1 VQGYRFYG
9 TRIAVTSDEAAVLR
23 WLDEFLVPSFE
34 AWEGPEADFTVRVR
48 TAASAYAELAPTRP
62 PDPLPLLPCFALD
75 REVVQHPSWT
85 ASGRTLLADGKLG
98 ALYSLGERRV
108 DVVAAPAASAFRAA
122 VMRVVREIAATCA
135 LASAERLQLH
145 TAALERAG
153 RALLVAGP
161 KGAGKTTVLGYLGA
175 EPGVRIL
182 ANDRAFVAAAAE
194 GFEVRGV
201 PTMVSIRP
209 ATLGFLPRLARGVPD
224 VERPGHLTL
233 AEADAAL
240 AERGELGEPRRIRL
254 SPAQLA
260 RQLGA
265 PLAASAALAA
275 VAFPDAAADP
285 GALAVE
291 RLGPAEAARR
301 LPGALF
307 GVESGKAEPT
317 AFERLCGASRPAGAD
332 RCAVEALAARVPCF
346 SLRIGSARYADPG
359 AARSI
364 LATCL

>member
-1 VQGYRFYG
+1 VQGYCFYG

-34 AWEGPEADFTVRVR
+34 AWEGSAADFTVRIR
-48 TAASAYAELAPTRP
+48 TAASAYAALAPTRP
-62 PDPLPLLPCFALD
+62 PGALPPLACFALD
-75 REVVQHPSWT
+75 REVVHHPSWT
-85 ASGRTLLADGKLG
+85 ASGRTVLADGSLG

-108 DVVAAPAASAFRAA
+108 DVIAAPAAPAFRAA
-122 VMRVVREIAATCA
+122 VMRAVREVAAACA
-135 LASAERLQLH
+135 NASGERLQLH
-145 TAALERAG
+145 TAALARAG
-153 RALLVAGP
+153 RGLLVAGP
-161 KGAGKTTVLGYLGA
+161 KGAGKTTVLGYLAG
-175 EPGVRIL
+175 EPGARIL
-182 ANDRAFVAAAAE
+182 ANDRAFAAPAAE

-201 PTMVSIRP
+201 PTMVSVRP
-209 ATLGFLPRLARGVPD
+209 ATPGFLPRLARGVPD

-233 AEADAAL
+233 AEADVVL
-240 AERGELGEPRRIRL
+240 AERGELREPRRIRL

-265 PLAASAALAA
+265 PLAASAVLAA
-275 VAFPDAAADP
+275 VAFPEAAEDP
-285 GALAVE
+285 GAFALE
-291 RLGPAEAARR
+291 RLAPAESARR

-307 GVESGKAEPT
+307 GVDSGKAGPT
-317 AFERLCGASRPAGAD
+317 AFEHLVGASRPAGAD
-332 RCAVEALAARVPCF
+332 RRGLEALAARVPCF